1 MNTNPWSLQKHKQ
14 LRRLLVSLDDR
25 VARACEVI
33 DDSDPD
39 TVTLRHADLRRLRA
53 RIYLYGQP
61 QGTYGIAFEFPAA
74 VPQVLARQEHLS
86 LPAAIRCLASHFDA

>member
-1 MNTNPWSLQKHKQ
+1 MNTNPWALQKHKQ
-14 LRRLLVSLDDR
+14 LRRLLVSLNER
-25 VARACEVI
+25 VASACEVI
-33 DDSDPD
+33 ADGDPD

-53 RIYLYGQP
+53 RVYLYGQL

>member
-1 MNTNPWSLQKHKQ
+1 MAS
-14 LRRLLVSLDDR
+14 
-25 VARACEVI
+25 ACEVI
-33 DDSDPD
+33 ADSDPD

-53 RIYLYGQP
+53 RVYLYGQL